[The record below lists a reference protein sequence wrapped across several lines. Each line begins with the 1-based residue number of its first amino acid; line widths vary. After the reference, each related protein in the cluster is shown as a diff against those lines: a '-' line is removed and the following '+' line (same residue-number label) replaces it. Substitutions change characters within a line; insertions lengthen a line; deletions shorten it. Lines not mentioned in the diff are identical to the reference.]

1 MKAFL
6 LAAGLG
12 TRLRPLTE
20 TIPKCLVRVSG
31 RPLLFHWLD
40 LLEREKVREV
50 LINTHYHSPAIL
62 DAIASFRTNLKIE
75 VFHEPQLLGSA
86 GTVAR
91 NREFVKGEEDFFV
104 VYADNLT
111 NVSLSV
117 LLKFHQSRPSLFS
130 TYLYETN
137 TPTQKG
143 IVVIE
148 RETGKVLEF
157 QEKPSQ
163 PKSNLAHAGIS
174 VVNKKIFEFMA
185 DKVPLDFGFDVMPR
199 LIGVMYAL
207 KAGGYIRDIGTLRDL
222 QEANTEWE
230 RLPGVQ
236 G

>member
-20 TIPKCLVRVSG
+20 TIPKCLVRISG

-50 LINTHYHSPAIL
+50 LINTHYHSPAVL

-75 VFHEPQLLGSA
+75 VFHESQLLGSA

-91 NREFVKGEEDFFV
+91 NREFVKGEQDFFI

-111 NVSLSV
+111 NVSLSA
-117 LLKFHQSRPSLFS
+117 LLEFHQSRPSLFS

-157 QEKPSQ
+157 QEKPSE

-174 VVNKKIFEFMA
+174 VANRKIFELMTE
-185 DKVPLDFGFDVMPR
+185 KVPLDFGFDVMPK
-199 LIGVMYAL
+199 LIGAMYAL
-207 KAGGYIRDIGTLRDL
+207 KAEGYIRDIGTLRDL
-222 QEANTEWE
+222 EEAQLEWE
-230 RLPGVQ
+230 RLQ
-236 G
+236 RTRT